1 MAEEQEGRHKI
12 FPLLE
17 LIELSKF
24 MSGTELGQEML
35 EAAVDGNVNPG
46 DLTSIS
52 DAESKASGSPA
63 IDSIVTDDKPVVN
76 AQTYTNTNGPEY
88 VRKIQ
93 GPTSKW
99 QGDKATQNIIDEV
112 LSEDFDIIN
121 EETRNFKP
129 KSSIV
134 Y

>member
-1 MAEEQEGRHKI
+1 MAEEEGRNKM

-24 MSGTELGQEML
+24 MSGTVLGQEML
-35 EAAVDGNVNPG
+35 EASIDGDINPG
-46 DLTSIS
+46 DLSSIET
-52 DAESKASGSPA
+52 AELNASGSPA
-63 IDSIVTDDKPVVN
+63 IDSIPTDDKPVVN
-76 AQTYTNTNGPEY
+76 AQNYTNTNGPEY
-88 VRKIQ
+88 VRKIK

-112 LSEDFDIIN
+112 LSEDFDILN
-121 EETRNFKP
+121 EETRNFKT

>member
-35 EAAVDGNVNPG
+35 ESAVDGTINPG
-46 DLTSIS
+46 DLTSIAN
-52 DAESKASGSPA
+52 AESKTSGGPA
-63 IDSIVTDDKPVVN
+63 IGSIVTDNKPVVN

-88 VRKIQ
+88 VRKIK

-121 EETRNFKP
+121 EETRNFNN